1 MQKFSTSAESIFI
14 KIENRVRMV
23 LKRSFLQYY
32 EEIRRL
38 GYLQALTPQAGFP
51 KIAKWPLAPPHSL
64 SHALQIGGT
73 PVSEKISIF
82 CVGFGAHI

>member
-1 MQKFSTSAESIFI
+1 MQFFSTSADRIFL
-14 KIENRVRMV
+14 KIENVFCLV

-51 KIAKWPLAPPHSL
+51 KIAKWPLAPPQYI
-64 SHALQIGGT
+64 ALIA
-73 PVSEKISIF
+73 EKE
-82 CVGFGAHI
+82 